1 MSDWK
6 EVITHL
12 TANVEE
18 HYDQLKL
25 RLRETLGIGP
35 VHLLPYLGY
44 GTHRTLFLRGR
55 VVSDYGVV
63 PAEDNDS
70 VWKNMLNMYQR
81 FNSHEIPYASVRAR
95 FGTQEQIV
103 TADEEGFFWIELELS
118 QPLPTDTVWHTV
130 DLELVEYPDQA
141 GSHAT
146 GQILVPPTTA
156 QFGVI
161 SDLDDTVIQT
171 DVLHLLKL
179 ARNVFLRN
187 SRSRLP
193 FAGVAEFYLAL
204 QQGTHGSYNPF
215 YYVSNGPWNLYD
227 LIMDFFTVRRIP
239 LGAFFLLDLGTT
251 RDHIIRPEPRE
262 HKLGA
267 IRTILE
273 TQPNLPFIL
282 IGDSG
287 EGDPEVYLQVV
298 HDFPG
303 RISAIYIRDVAP
315 SVRDEEIKHIVLQAR
330 EAGSE
335 MLLVP
340 DTVAAAVH
348 ASEHG
353 FISPDALPA
362 IRQERQE
369 DKREPE
375 PLEKAIDALTKK

>member
-1 MSDWK
+1 
-6 EVITHL
+6 
-12 TANVEE
+12 
-18 HYDQLKL
+18 
-25 RLRETLGIGP
+25 
-35 VHLLPYLGY
+35 
-44 GTHRTLFLRGR
+44 
-55 VVSDYGVV
+55 
-63 PAEDNDS
+63 
-70 VWKNMLNMYQR
+70 
-81 FNSHEIPYASVRAR
+81 
-95 FGTQEQIV
+95 
-103 TADEEGFFWIELELS
+103 
-118 QPLPTDTVWHTV
+118 
-130 DLELVEYPDQA
+130 
-141 GSHAT
+141 
-146 GQILVPPTTA
+146 
-156 QFGVI
+156 
-161 SDLDDTVIQT
+161 
-171 DVLHLLKL
+171 
-179 ARNVFLRN
+179 
-187 SRSRLP
+187 
-193 FAGVAEFYLAL
+193 
-204 QQGTHGSYNPF
+204 
-215 YYVSNGPWNLYD
+215 
-227 LIMDFFTVRRIP
+227 MDFFTVRRIP